1 MRSRK
6 GMSLSYVVPRSIKGI
21 EVRFHISHMR
31 KRKGD
36 LCLVFAFVLAARTRK
51 VGLSFW
57 LYQRMSGSTHRNE
70 RLLRPCYE
78 AKEAR
83 RALLMIECMQNMV

>member
-21 EVRFHISHMR
+21 EVRFHIAHMR

-36 LCLVFAFVLAARTRK
+36 LCLVWSLHLFLLPAHEKLVCHSGCTSGCLVPRTETSGCSVHVMKQRKLDVLY
-51 VGLSFW
+51 L
-57 LYQRMSGSTHRNE
+57 
-70 RLLRPCYE
+70 
-78 AKEAR
+78 
-83 RALLMIECMQNMV
+83 